1 MTDDRLER
9 DLRQFLVAR
18 DPGPA
23 PRSVH
28 EGVSAV
34 PDTTPAGGM
43 GGFLRRALPPL
54 AAAAVLVVLVTV
66 LASIRLGS
74 FDGAGATPSPS
85 TEIGTLQPGDGL
97 VTVEPPLG
105 IALAAAAIVVVLVA
119 ITKRI
124 RRGYRRV
131 IQAGLALVVVSAVL
145 MVTNIDAL
153 SGSVSMATPIAPL
166 TDPTDGSDIFA
177 MGPNTTIPIG
187 VWVTN
192 STSLPITILGLAQ
205 DPVATTAPTLP
216 GPVAIGRFKDP
227 GVIDPTK
234 PLPFAPISL
243 QPGEMTPLAFL
254 IATGDCAATT
264 DTGNSVDVARI
275 QVAYEVLGIQKIST
289 LFLGSPL
296 RIPLIDSC
304 GS

>member
-9 DLRQFLVAR
+9 DIRQFLVAR

-23 PRSVH
+23 PRPIRDA
-28 EGVSAV
+28 VSEV
-34 PDTTPAGGM
+34 PDTTPASGI
-43 GGFLRRALPPL
+43 GGFLRRAAPPL

-74 FDGAGATPSPS
+74 FDGASATPSPS

-105 IALAAAAIVVVLVA
+105 IALVAAAIVVALVA

-124 RRGYRRV
+124 GRPYRRV
-131 IQAGLALVVVSAVL
+131 IQTGLALVVVGAVL
-145 MVTNIDAL
+145 TITNIDAL
-153 SGSVSMATPIAPL
+153 SGSVSMATPSAPL

-177 MGPNTTIPIG
+177 VGPNTTIPIG

-192 STSLPITILGLAQ
+192 AASLPITIIGLAQ
-205 DPVATTAPTLP
+205 DPAATTVPTLP

-227 GVIDPTK
+227 GVIDPRE
-234 PLPFAPISL
+234 PLPFAPITV
-243 QPGEMTPLAFL
+243 QPHEMTALAFL

-264 DTGNSVDVARI
+264 NTENYVEVDQI
-275 QVAYEVLGIQKIST
+275 QVAYEVLGIQKSST
-289 LFLGSPL
+289 LFLGSPI
-296 RIPLIDSC
+296 RIPLTDGC
-304 GS
+304 GN

>member
-1 MTDDRLER
+1 MTNDRLER

-23 PRSVH
+23 PLSIQVAVR
-28 EGVSAV
+28 AV
-34 PDTTPAGGM
+34 PDATPPSGM

-54 AAAAVLVVLVTV
+54 AAAAVFVVLVTV

-105 IALAAAAIVVVLVA
+105 IALVAAAAVIALVA
-119 ITKRI
+119 ITNRI

-131 IQAGLALVVVSAVL
+131 IQTGLALVVVGAVL
-145 MVTNIDAL
+145 TISNIDAL
-153 SGSVSMATPIAPL
+153 SGSVSMATPNAPL
-166 TDPTDGSDIFA
+166 TDPADGSDIFA
-177 MGPNTTIPIG
+177 VGPNTTIPIG

-192 STSLPITILGLAQ
+192 SSSLPITILGLAQ
-205 DPVATTAPTLP
+205 DPVATSVPTLP

-227 GVIDPTK
+227 DVIDPRE
-234 PLPFAPISL
+234 PLPFAPITL
-243 QPGEMTPLAFL
+243 QPHELTPLAFL
-254 IATGDCAATT
+254 IATGNCAATT
-264 DTGNSVDVARI
+264 NTENYFDVAHI
-275 QVAYEVLGIQKIST
+275 QVAYDVLGIQKTST
-289 LFLGSPL
+289 LFLGSPI
-296 RIPLIDSC
+296 RIPLTNGC
-304 GS
+304 GN

>member
-23 PRSVH
+23 PLSIQDAVRT
-28 EGVSAV
+28 V
-34 PDTTPAGGM
+34 PDTTPPSGM

-105 IALAAAAIVVVLVA
+105 IALVAAAAVVALVS

-131 IQAGLALVVVSAVL
+131 IQTALALVVVGAVL
-145 MVTNIDAL
+145 MLSNIDAL
-153 SGSVSMATPIAPL
+153 SGSVSMATPSAPL
-166 TDPTDGSDIFA
+166 TDPTDGNDIFA
-177 MGPNTTIPIG
+177 VGPNATIPIG

-205 DPVATTAPTLP
+205 DPVATTVPTLP
-216 GPVAIGRFKDP
+216 GPVAIGRFRDP
-227 GVIDPTK
+227 DVIDPTR
-234 PLPFAPISL
+234 PLPFAPITL
-243 QPGEMTPLAFL
+243 QPHELTPLAFL

-264 DTGNSVDVARI
+264 NTGNYVDVARI
-275 QVAYEVLGIQKIST
+275 QVAYEVLGIQKVST

-296 RIPLIDSC
+296 RIPLTNGC